1 MKHIQTFK
9 SFLNE
14 SILNEAVSGGPY
26 YLQINLKQ
34 SMLGGHMIDAAV
46 APSDKQDYADIRDK
60 DSFLRSPEVDKAIWK
75 LTNWK
80 RGDKSGKIDAS
91 FIKEFEKAM
100 QGIGFK
106 LAKFRYSSPLVMQVS
121 DDTEAVA
128 VIDKTIAVL
137 DKLYNSYTPELIPVQ
152 PGPASSVRAFADKLV
167 NDYLGGR
174 GDVVRELASFIES
187 VVGAKVTKYL
197 KHGPDDNTAIDAV
210 RDQYKKESPV
220 KEETWGVLKA
230 CAYKDGVV
238 IVWIEDPAKTSTPEY
253 NTDYSAKNL
262 KYGGVEPGD
271 AALVVK
277 K

>member
-26 YLQINLKQ
+26 FLQINLRQ
-34 SMLGGHMIDAAV
+34 QYGGGHSLEAAV
-46 APSDKQDYADIRDK
+46 APSDKQDFADIRDK
-60 DSFLRSPEVDKAIWK
+60 DSFLRSPEIDKAIRN

-80 RGDKSGKIDAS
+80 RGDSSGKIDAS
-91 FIKEFEKAM
+91 FLKEFERAM
-100 QGIGFK
+100 EGIGFK
-106 LAKFRYSSPLVMQVS
+106 LVKFRYSHPLVMQVS
-121 DDTEAVA
+121 NESEAVA
-128 VIDKTIAVL
+128 AINKTIALL
-137 DKLYNSYTPELIPVQ
+137 DKLYDSYTPELIPVQ
-152 PGPASSVRAFADKLV
+152 PGPASSVRAFADRLV
-167 NDYLGGR
+167 NDYVSGR

-210 RDQYKKESPV
+210 RDQYKKEKPL